1 MNTPTIFNAEF
12 NGLAIDIIDHAGKR
26 WLTAEQVGLA
36 LGYNEANAGQGV
48 RNLYNRHKD
57 EFTEADTCQ
66 LNLIWQGQQRE
77 VRVFSSTGCVSLS
90 WLSGTARAKE
100 FKQWA
105 KQNLAAQMDGEKVAL
120 SFDEFNTI
128 VDCAKSGE
136 VGREARQRA
145 QEISNRFRRGQEIV
159 PVPPVDT
166 DARLDRLTGAMEQMA
181 LHMDEMAVGIDI
193 VLSQINVTGRY
204 IGLLEQNQRGTVR
217 VTPEICA
224 QAQEMLAAGTPQVDI
239 ARLLRISRG
248 TVWRI
253 KSGEF
258 INKEVSGPLPSDSGV
273 VGALQNMADACRA
286 AAVIQK

>member
-26 WLTAEQVGLA
+26 WLTAEQIGRC
-36 LGYNEANAGQGV
+36 LGYSPDRARAGIN
-48 RNLYNRHKD
+48 NLYNRHKD
-57 EFTEADTCQ
+57 QFDEGETCVI
-66 LNLIWQGQQRE
+66 NLMTQGQQRE
-77 VRVFSSTGCVSLS
+77 VRIFSDTGCINLA
-90 WLSGTARAKE
+90 WLSNTLAANDFKRWAKKTLASQLDGTA
-100 FKQWA
+100 
-105 KQNLAAQMDGEKVAL
+105 LAAVSSPAG
-120 SFDEFNTI
+120 
-128 VDCAKSGE
+128 
-136 VGREARQRA
+136 
-145 QEISNRFRRGQEIV
+145 
-159 PVPPVDT
+159 T
-166 DARLDRLTGAMEQMA
+166 DARFDRLTGAMEQMA